1 MKTTILTAALALTVV
16 LGVSRFAYAATG
28 GKTEVSTTLTGVSN
42 ISEIEVHGN
51 VQLYL
56 TSANEERVKV
66 YNNYYA
72 EDALVQEQDGVL
84 RITSYS
90 AEKLVIWV
98 TVNDLSKLSVFDNA
112 KVTSFGQFSAI
123 DLDVNLYNHGVAQLN
138 MDAFNASVSL
148 NDSAAADLSG
158 VVENGTVQ
166 FSRTSYLNTANLAA
180 ANLTKTVEIS
190 QAKCDRRDVLA
201 SL

>member
-1 MKTTILTAALALTVV
+1 MKTAILTAALAITAI
-16 LGVSRFAYAATG
+16 LGISRSAYAAIG
-28 GKTEVSTTLTGVSN
+28 EKAEVSTTLTGISN

-56 TSANEERVKV
+56 TTGNDEKVKV

-84 RITSYS
+84 RITSYT
-90 AEKLVIWV
+90 AEKLVVWV
-98 TVNDLSKLSVFDNA
+98 TVSDLSKLSVFDNA
-112 KVTSFGQFSAI
+112 KVTSFGKFSAI

-138 MDAFNASVSL
+138 MDAFSASISL
-148 NDSAAADLSG
+148 NDRSGADLSG
-158 VVENGTVQ
+158 VVVSGTVQ
-166 FSRTSYLNTANLAA
+166 LNRSSYLNTANLAA
-180 ANLTKTVEIS
+180 ENMVKTIKFE
-190 QAKCDRRDVLA
+190 QAKCDRHNVLA

>member
-16 LGVSRFAYAATG
+16 LGISRSAYAATG
-28 GKTEVSTTLTGVSN
+28 EKTEVSTVLTGVSN

-56 TSANEERVKV
+56 TSANDEKVKV

-72 EDALVQEQDGVL
+72 EDALVQEQDGIL
-84 RITSYS
+84 RISSYS
-90 AEKLVIWV
+90 AEKLVVWV

-138 MDAFNASVSL
+138 MNAFNTSVTL
-148 NDSAAADLSG
+148 NDRSGADLSG
-158 VVENGTVQ
+158 VVENGTLQ
-166 FSRTSYLNTANLAA
+166 FSRSSYLNVANLAA
-180 ANLTKTVEIS
+180 ANLTKTVKFDT
-190 QAKCDRRDVLA
+190 AKCDRHDVLA

>member
-1 MKTTILTAALALTVV
+1 MKTAILTAALALTTV
-16 LGVSRFAYAATG
+16 LGIGCPAYAATG
-28 GKTEVSTTLTGVSN
+28 EKTEVSAMLAGISN

-56 TSANEERVKV
+56 TTASDEKVKV

-84 RITSYS
+84 RITSYT
-90 AEKLVIWV
+90 AEKLVVWV

-112 KVTSFGQFSAI
+112 KVTSFGKLSAI

-148 NDSAAADLSG
+148 NDRSGADLSG
-158 VVENGTVQ
+158 IVENGTVQ
-166 FSRTSYLNTANLAA
+166 FSRSSYLNS
-180 ANLTKTVEIS
+180 ANLTAAYLDKPVKFS
-190 QAKCDRRDVLA
+190 QAKCDSPRVLA

>member
-1 MKTTILTAALALTVV
+1 MKTTILTAALALTIV
-16 LGVSRFAYAATG
+16 LGISRSAYAATG
-28 GKTEVSTTLTGVSN
+28 EKTEVSTVLTGVSN

-56 TSANEERVKV
+56 TSANDEKVKV

-72 EDALVQEQDGVL
+72 EDALVQEQDGIL
-84 RITSYS
+84 RISSYS
-90 AEKLVIWV
+90 AEKLVVWV

-138 MDAFNASVSL
+138 MNAFNTSVTL
-148 NDSAAADLSG
+148 NDRSGADLSV
-158 VVENGTVQ
+158 VVENGTLQ
-166 FSRTSYLNTANLAA
+166 FSRSSYL
-180 ANLTKTVEIS
+180 
-190 QAKCDRRDVLA
+190 
-201 SL
+201 